1 MGERGRGRGERREKE
16 REHSATTSSLDGAS
30 SLAPGP
36 AICPPRP
43 HLTEYK
49 QSCVLICSWL
59 QDSFLGTLDFTCVS
73 FCLSPVPPSF
83 SLSLFFFSFL
93 FFFFSPVALLI
104 EPGASH
110 IVSQRLPTKLHPQ
123 STPQWAVFSTSFA
136 VKVLSQQSTHRGK
149 KGQTLALEQ
158 LVAAYSCPRAA
169 PEVSM
174 ATNGSLEGIQNQC
187 LWFSL
192 C

>member
-1 MGERGRGRGERREKE
+1 
-16 REHSATTSSLDGAS
+16 
-30 SLAPGP
+30 
-36 AICPPRP
+36 
-43 HLTEYK
+43 
-49 QSCVLICSWL
+49 
-59 QDSFLGTLDFTCVS
+59 
-73 FCLSPVPPSF
+73 
-83 SLSLFFFSFL
+83 
-93 FFFFSPVALLI
+93 VALLI

-192 C
+192 CWDVGFGICLRVSITVINHHCQKQLGWRRLVSAYCSEDTSSSRRSCSGPDNAQGLALQRCLL